1 MAMLYVREASGYR
14 EARAEDVI
22 ACAQNLIAR
31 RYRAG
36 TPVIDAPERTRE
48 YLKLHLGGLDHEVFG
63 CLYLD
68 NRHRLIAA
76 VDLFRGTI
84 DGASVHPREV
94 VKGALLH
101 GAAAC
106 VLFHNHPSGISDP
119 SSADELL
126 TRRLREALALIDV
139 RVLDHLLVGQDIYS
153 FSEHGLI

>member
-48 YLKLHLGGLDHEVFG
+48 FLRLHLGGLDHEVFG

-84 DGASVHPREV
+84 DGASIHPREV
-94 VKGALLH
+94 VKGVIMH
-101 GAAAC
+101 GAAAT
-106 VLFHNHPSGISDP
+106 VFFHNHPSGNSTP
-119 SSADELL
+119 SHADELI
-126 TRRLREALALIDV
+126 TRRLSEVLALIDV
-139 RVLDHLLVGQDIYS
+139 RVLDHFIVGEQTYS
-153 FSEHGLI
+153 FAEHGRI